1 MNRLLL
7 SVATVVVMMAS
18 PSPASAQPSVDPTGH
33 WTGALEAQGQQFM
46 FEIDFVKNAAG
57 AFAGAVTIPVQH
69 ITALPLHVSVDGRAI
84 QFYARRD
91 QVFRGDFAADGK
103 SISGEF
109 AAEGMMLTYT
119 LTRTGDSQFAGF
131 AKSPGVTGALE
142 GTWNGVVDP
151 GGRAAPVTLTIAN
164 QPDGT
169 STGMLVN
176 ESGLELPLRIAEARP
191 KVTLT
196 VTVLDASFAGELSA
210 AGELAGTWTEG
221 EKKIP
226 VTFKRVK

>member
-1 MNRLLL
+1 MKYLLL
-7 SVATVVVMMAS
+7 AIVTSAS
-18 PSPASAQPSVDPTGH
+18 IIVSAPPASAQPSVDPTGH
-33 WTGALEAQGQQFM
+33 WAGVLEAQGQQFT
-46 FEIDFVKNAAG
+46 FDIDFAKNAAG
-57 AFAGAVTIPVQH
+57 AFAGAVTIPAQH
-69 ITALPLHVSVDGRAI
+69 ITALPLHVSVDGRSI

-109 AAEGMMLTYT
+109 AAEGMTLTYT
-119 LTRTGDSQFAGF
+119 LTRTGDSQFVGP
-131 AKSPGVTGALE
+131 AKSPAVTLALE

-169 STGMLVN
+169 STGTLVN
-176 ESGLELPLRIAEARP
+176 ESGLELPLRIAEAAP

-210 AGELAGTWTEG
+210 GGELSGVWTEG
-221 EKKIP
+221 EKRIP
-226 VTFKRVK
+226 VTFRKVG